1 MMRSKAA
8 ARLLVPR
15 SPFIV
20 LIARFLEDRDARQSR
35 VIKI

>member
-15 SPFIV
+15 SPFIL
-20 LIARFLEDRDARQSR
+20 LIERFLGTEMLAK
-35 VIKI
+35 VG